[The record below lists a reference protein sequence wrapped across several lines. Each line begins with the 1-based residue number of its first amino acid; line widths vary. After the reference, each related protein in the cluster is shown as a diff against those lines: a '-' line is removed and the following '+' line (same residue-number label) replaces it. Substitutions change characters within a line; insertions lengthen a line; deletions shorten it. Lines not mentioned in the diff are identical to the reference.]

1 MAIEYTWS
9 IANLERNA
17 EDGGVTVVHWRC
29 EGTDGTNTGSAY
41 GTVSCTPDASAD
53 GFIAFDS
60 LTEAD
65 VLGWV
70 HADVDKAA
78 TEEAIASKIDAQAN
92 PVSVA
97 GLPW

>member
-1 MAIEYTWS
+1 MAITYTWS
-9 IANLERNA
+9 IANLERNVD
-17 EDGGVTVVHWRC
+17 DGGVTVAHWRC
-29 EGTDGTNTGSAY
+29 EGTDGTNTASSY
-41 GTVSCTPDASAD
+41 GTTSHTPDPSAA
-53 GFIAFDS
+53 GFIAFDN

-70 HADVDKAA
+70 HAEVDKAA
-78 TEEAIASKIDAQAN
+78 TEEAIASQIDAQAN